1 MLRGGGKRRGSR
13 HVGTRMFTFRRA
25 YTKNVHSSK
34 NERANAIS
42 LTRKRFVRSCLRPDG
57 RSRAPLEPATDGCRH
72 DDFPAAGLPP
82 NGLSLRASFPAYK
95 ETTP

>member
-1 MLRGGGKRRGSR
+1 MLRGGGKRGGGW
-13 HVGTRMFTFRRA
+13 HVGTRLFTFRRA

-34 NERANAIS
+34 NEHSDAMS
-42 LTRKRFVRSCLRPDG
+42 LTEKYFTQSCRRPA
-57 RSRAPLEPATDGCRH
+57 RRPRALLKPATNGCRR

>member
-13 HVGTRMFTFRRA
+13 HVGTRLFTFRRA

-34 NERANAIS
+34 NEHPDTIS
-42 LTRKRFVRSCLRPDG
+42 LTEKYFTQPCRLPAGRP
-57 RSRAPLEPATDGCRH
+57 RALLKPATDGCRR